1 MDVPGRPA
9 TPPVFNKETK
19 EEWICGRGEVVGRNW
34 EEWRQRKLCWGVMYK
49 RRIKVKREALLPVAT
64 LGGQNRLSPLTSD
77 MERQDWELVLL
88 GLGLA

>member
-1 MDVPGRPA
+1 MIKKRNTLSEGNSKTQGVL
-9 TPPVFNKETK
+9 
-19 EEWICGRGEVVGRNW
+19 RGKREK
-34 EEWRQRKLCWGVMYK
+34 WRQRKLCWGVMYK